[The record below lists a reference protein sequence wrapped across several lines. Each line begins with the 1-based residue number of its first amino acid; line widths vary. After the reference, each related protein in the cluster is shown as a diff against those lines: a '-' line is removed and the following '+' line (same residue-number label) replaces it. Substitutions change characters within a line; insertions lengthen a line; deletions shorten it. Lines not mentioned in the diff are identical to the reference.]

1 MKNGDLYINLL
12 DSLSAGVYVVDQE
25 RVISYW
31 NKSAE
36 MLTGYKSSEI
46 VGQCCRGNVLK
57 YIDDQGVSVC
67 GGECLAVKSMND
79 GCMHSMEVYVHHKQG
94 HRVPILV
101 RVSPIKNS
109 HGQVIGAV
117 EELCDNSS
125 KAKYVHKIEELEK
138 CALLDPLTG
147 LMKRRGLEMN
157 LRSVIGVMHRY
168 GWSYGIIYVDIDDFK
183 RINGLYG
190 RDIGDNVLKMIAKTL
205 QNNVRSTDVV
215 GRFEG
220 DDFMIIAAN
229 VNEDQLNYV
238 ASKIRVLVEQSGF
251 SVGADMLRVTASVC
265 ATMVKPNDTV
275 GTLFERIHQ
284 LLEQGKV
291 FDEDCVP
298 LKLAI

>member
-1 MKNGDLYINLL
+1 MNNGDLYINLL

-57 YIDDQGVSVC
+57 YVDDQGVSVC
-67 GGECLAVKSMND
+67 GGECLAVKSIND
-79 GCMHSMEVYVHHKQG
+79 GCMHSMEVYVHHKEG

-101 RVSPIKNS
+101 SISPIKNS
-109 HGQVIGAV
+109 QGQIIGAV

-205 QNNVRSTDVV
+205 QNSVRSTDVV

-220 DDFMIIAAN
+220 DDFMVIAAN

-291 FDEDCVP
+291 FGEDCVP
-298 LKLAI
+298 LKLAV